1 MRHIITAAVFTMALA
16 LPYTGVLQPA
26 RAGETTTI
34 EKKTTTTNPSGT
46 VVIENETSRTFKLEG
61 QTQTYTAPSD
71 FDLPSYK
78 GKEVTVHT
86 DSDGKVTKIERK
98 TVETR

>member
-1 MRHIITAAVFTMALA
+1 MKKRIITVACVSMALG
-16 LPYTGVLQPA
+16 LTGHAQQVS
-26 RAGETTTI
+26 AGAETTI

-61 QTQTYTAPSD
+61 QTHTYTAPAD
-71 FDLPSYK
+71 IDLPTYK

-86 DSDGKVTKIERK
+86 DERGNVTKIERK
-98 TVETR
+98 TVTAP

>member
-1 MRHIITAAVFTMALA
+1 MKRILGAVCLSITMAGSSVMA
-16 LPYTGVLQPA
+16 GPA
-26 RAGETTTI
+26 WAGSETTI

-61 QTQTYTAPSD
+61 QTHTYTAPAD

-86 DSDGKVTKIERK
+86 DAQGNVTKIEKK
-98 TVETR
+98 TVTTP

>member
-1 MRHIITAAVFTMALA
+1 MALA
-16 LPYTGVLQPA
+16 VPYVGVLQPA
-26 RAGETTTI
+26 LAGEITTV
-34 EKKTTTTNPSGT
+34 EKKTTTNPSGT

-61 QTQTYTAPSD
+61 QPQTYTAPSD

-98 TVETR
+98 TLETR